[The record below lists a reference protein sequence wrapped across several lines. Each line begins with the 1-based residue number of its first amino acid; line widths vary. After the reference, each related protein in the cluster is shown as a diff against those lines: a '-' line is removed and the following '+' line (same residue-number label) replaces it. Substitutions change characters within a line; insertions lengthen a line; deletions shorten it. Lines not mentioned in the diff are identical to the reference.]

1 MNDIRLTR
9 AAKTAIR
16 RNMKEMRFYTLT
28 AAVVLALAGC
38 VQIAAPDKPIVINL
52 NIKIEQEVVLR
63 IEGAVK
69 DAIEENSEIF

>member
-28 AAVVLALAGC
+28 AATVLALAGC

>member
-16 RNMKEMRFYTLT
+16 RNMKEMVFYPCALLT
-28 AAVVLALAGC
+28 ATALGGC
-38 VQIAAPDKPIVINL
+38 VQIAAPERPIEINL
-52 NIKIEQEVVLR
+52 YIKIEQQVVVR

>member
-16 RNMKEMRFYTLT
+16 RNMKEMRFYTLM
-28 AAVVLALAGC
+28 AATVLALAGC